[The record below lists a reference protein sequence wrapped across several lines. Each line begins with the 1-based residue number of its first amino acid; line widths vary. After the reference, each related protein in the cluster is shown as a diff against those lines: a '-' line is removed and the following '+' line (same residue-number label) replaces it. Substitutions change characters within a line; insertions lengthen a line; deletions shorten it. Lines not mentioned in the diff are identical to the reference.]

1 MEEFKNQSE
10 SFFREVRSIEIYR
23 ASDVSYINAFNGV
36 FPDPIKVL
44 YVFHLVPETLSRSIS
59 SKRRLGNDFTVVDV
73 NFPVLDL
80 SSENI
85 KKCEEYFNRKG
96 FAVIEVTNV
105 DKILYGNSRES
116 LKIDFIDN
124 RLNNN
129 SGDDEYTIVISGE
142 TIIKPKIQD
151 L

>member
-23 ASDVSYINAFNGV
+23 SSDVPYINAFNGV
-36 FPDPIKVL
+36 FPNRSKAL
-44 YVFHLVPETLSRSIS
+44 YIFKIVPETLSRGVG
-59 SKRRLGNDFTVVDV
+59 SKRRLKNDFTSIDIS
-73 NFPVLDL
+73 FPLLDL
-80 SSENI
+80 SQENI

-96 FAVIEVTNV
+96 FVIIEVTNA
-105 DKILYGNSRES
+105 DKILYGNSREP
-116 LKIDFIDN
+116 LQIDFIDN

-129 SGDDEYTIVISGE
+129 SGDDEYTIAISGE
-142 TIIKPKIQD
+142 TIIKPKISD

>member
-23 ASDVSYINAFNGV
+23 ALDVSYINAFNGV

-44 YVFHLVPETLSRSIS
+44 YVFHLLPETLSRSIL
-59 SKRRLGNDFTVVDV
+59 SKRRLGNDFTAVDI
-73 NFPVLDL
+73 NFPLLDL
-80 SSENI
+80 SSDNI

-96 FAVIEVTNV
+96 FAIIEVTNV

-129 SGDDEYTIVISGE
+129 SGDDEYTIAISGE
-142 TIIKPKIQD
+142 TIIKPKITN

>member
-23 ASDVSYINAFNGV
+23 SVDVSYINAFNGI
-36 FPDPIKVL
+36 FPDRSKAL
-44 YVFHLVPETLSRSIS
+44 YVFNIVPETLSRSVA
-59 SKRRLGNDFTVVDV
+59 SKRRIGNDFTAIDIS
-73 NFPVLDL
+73 FPLLDL
-80 SSENI
+80 TQSNVEKFENVFM
-85 KKCEEYFNRKG
+85 KKMF
-96 FAVIEVTNV
+96 VIVEVTNV
-105 DKILYGNSRES
+105 DKILYGNNREP

-129 SGDDEYTIVISGE
+129 SGDDEYTIAISGE
-142 TIIKPKIQD
+142 TIIKPKISR

>member
-36 FPDPIKVL
+36 FPDRIKAL
-44 YVFHLVPETLSRSIS
+44 YVFKIVPETLSRGIN
-59 SKRRLGNDFTVVDV
+59 SKRRIGNDFTEVDIS
-73 NFPVLDL
+73 FPLLDL
-80 SSENI
+80 SPENI
-85 KKCEEYFNRKG
+85 KKCEKYFNRKG
-96 FAVIEVTNV
+96 FAVIEVTNI

-129 SGDDEYTIVISGE
+129 SGDDEYTIAISGE
-142 TIIKPKIQD
+142 TIIKPKIQN